1 MMGTRPLRGWLQRL
15 AFSLWYVLFRPP
27 WDTRVTP
34 PELIEAITGEG
45 RLPPGRALDL
55 GCGTGTNSLYMA
67 QHGWQVV
74 GVDFAAP
81 AIRQARRRA
90 QQAGL
95 DDKVQFYVAD
105 VSRLDFLTPP
115 FDLAVDI
122 GCLHGLD
129 PAGRSGYRDGLC
141 RLLCPGARYMLYAV
155 ESARG
160 CLGRPMGLTPD
171 EVRQLFE
178 PWFRLLRVETGTH
191 RGTRRSAWYWLE
203 RQPVGRST
211 SAG

>member
-1 MMGTRPLRGWLQRL
+1 MSTFPARSWLQRL
-15 AFSLWYVLFRPP
+15 AFSIWYVLSRPP
-27 WDTRVTP
+27 WDTRITP
-34 PELIEAITGEG
+34 PELVEAITGEQ
-45 RLPPGRALDL
+45 RLQPGRALDL

-90 QQAGL
+90 EQAGL
-95 DDKVQFYVAD
+95 SEKVQFYVAD
-105 VSRLDFLTPP
+105 VSRLDFLKPP
-115 FDLAVDI
+115 FDLALDI
-122 GCLHGLD
+122 GCLHGLE
-129 PAGRSGYRDGLC
+129 PLARTRYRDGLC
-141 RLLCPGARYMLYAV
+141 RLLPAGARYMLYAV

-178 PWFRLLRVETGTH
+178 PWFHLLKVEQGTH
-191 RGTRRSAWYWLE
+191 RGSRTSAWYWLE
-203 RQPVGRST
+203 RSPLARET
-211 SAG
+211 SAA